1 MKFLLVQIIQAL
13 ILPPASLLLLM
24 LAGLLL
30 LRKRPVVG
38 RWLLTLG
45 VVLLY
50 LLSLP
55 ITADMLVKPL
65 ESFAPPLNE
74 MPTKADAVIVLGSG
88 IVDLSWV
95 PAPAAPS
102 EITTSRL
109 ITGVEIAKR
118 LRVPLVISGG
128 SDKIDGMV
136 VGEGIS
142 MAYMAQR
149 LGMPREQIK
158 ISNISRK
165 TYEEAASV
173 RLIVQGNDIILVT
186 SAFHMKRST
195 AFFLKRGF
203 TVIPAPVA
211 YRGQSRSISLNT
223 LLPRASHLETSSFA
237 LSEYISTMWYR
248 MRGLI

>member
-1 MKFLLVQIIQAL
+1 MKFILVQIIQAL

-24 LAGLLL
+24 LAGMLL
-30 LRKRPVVG
+30 LRKRPVAG
-38 RWLLTLG
+38 RWMLSLSIA
-45 VVLLY
+45 LLY

-55 ITADMLVKPL
+55 ITADVLVKPL

-74 MPTKADAVIVLGSG
+74 MPAKADAVVVLGSG
-88 IVDLSWV
+88 VLDLSWV

-102 EITTSRL
+102 ETATSRL

-118 LRVPLVISGG
+118 LRVPLVLSGG
-128 SDKIDGMV
+128 SDKLDGMV

-142 MAYMAQR
+142 MAFLAQR
-149 LGMPREQIK
+149 LGMPRDQIK

-195 AFFLKRGF
+195 AFFRKRGF

-211 YRGQSRSISLNT
+211 YRGQSRFVSLNSI
-223 LLPRASHLETSSFA
+223 LPRAGHLETSSFA
-237 LSEYISTMWYR
+237 LSEYISTVWYR